1 MCAWRWGHV
10 VPPSTG
16 ADAMHTPHA
25 TPRYL
30 ALRCSLGRLPS
41 DATAAGTAPA
51 GTAPAGTAPAVKGSG
66 FKGSLSAVG
75 LFTEA
80 DEGNSGLQKGAVEA
94 HTDELVD
101 EDNEEAALG
110 DEEPLSRSHHRGR
123 QDLVR

>member
-41 DATAAGTAPA
+41 DATAA